1 MNWSKTVVAGLA
13 GGVVNA
19 VYEFIMHGMVMR
31 KTYEGLPE
39 VFRQDANFM
48 WFPVIA
54 ILMGLAGA
62 LLFARTRGSWAAG
75 AKGGMMFGVFMGVI
89 SFIAMY
95 YSPLT
100 VQGFPYYLTYCMGGI
115 GFIEWVIFGAV
126 VGSIYK
132 A

>member
-1 MNWSKTVVAGLA
+1 MNWSKAVVAGLA

-19 VYEFIMHGMVMR
+19 VYEFIMHGMIMGN
-31 KTYEGLPE
+31 TYKSLPQ
-39 VFRQDANFM
+39 VFRQDANPM
-48 WFPVIA
+48 WFTVIA
-54 ILMGLAGA
+54 ILMGVAGG

-75 AKGGMMFGVFMGVI
+75 AKGGMIFGVFVGLI
-89 SFIAMY
+89 SFLSMF

-100 VQGFPYYLTYCMGGI
+100 VPGFPYYLTWCMGGI

-126 VGSIYK
+126 AGSIYK